1 MRAWDASKAGRDP
14 RDDRDP
20 AGEAA
25 AWGNKLEDTIL
36 EEGAARL
43 GLVARLVLGL
53 VARLVLG
60 VGDDHRR
67 RVPDMHHSV
76 DGQRRAVGEV
86 YLRAASVLEGAHAGD
101 HPMPSAR

>member
-1 MRAWDASKAGRDP
+1 MRAWDASKAGGDP

-36 EEGAARL
+36 EEGAER
-43 GLVARLVLGL
+43 LGL

-60 VGDDHRR
+60 VGDDLRR

-76 DGQRRAVGEV
+76 DG
-86 YLRAASVLEGAHAGD
+86 
-101 HPMPSAR
+101 

>member
-43 GLVARLVLGL
+43 GLVARLVLG
-53 VARLVLG
+53 

-67 RVPDMHHSV
+67 HVPDMHHSV
-76 DGQRRAVGEV
+76 DG
-86 YLRAASVLEGAHAGD
+86 
-101 HPMPSAR
+101 

>member
-43 GLVARLVLGL
+43 GLVARLVLG
-53 VARLVLG
+53 

-67 RVPDMHHSV
+67 RVPDIHHSV

>member
-43 GLVARLVLGL
+43 GLVSR
-53 VARLVLG
+53 RVLG

-67 RVPDMHHSV
+67 RVPDMRYSV